1 MDLSRD
7 GHASGSRARN
17 SINDHLIT
25 INFHYR
31 IAGIIRFPLAS
42 TDGIMPRLIRIPL
55 SAAELENARRGTS
68 GGAHGPRRPGS
79 RGDVSLNEAKR
90 RRGDDEIA
98 RPFEFSIG
106 RDEIMRL
113 TPCKIGPL

>member
-1 MDLSRD
+1 MS
-7 GHASGSRARN
+7 
-17 SINDHLIT
+17 
-25 INFHYR
+25 
-31 IAGIIRFPLAS
+31 
-42 TDGIMPRLIRIPL
+42 RLIRIPL
-55 SAAELENARRGTS
+55 SAHAGERGGHATGHLRRS
-68 GGAHGPRRPGS
+68 VYPAAPGS
-79 RGDVSLNEAKR
+79 RGGVSLNEAKR